1 MTYQW
6 KMMSALALTF
16 STHRKLWM
24 WICRAS
30 LGCKISIC
38 GGWASLCVW
47 KLEKEV
53 STVMAKENVPLV
65 SLIFGS
71 GKQIHI
77 TPGLSMFNLDTN
89 ILEERL
95 SHAYIYN

>member
-65 SLIFGS
+65 
-71 GKQIHI
+71 
-77 TPGLSMFNLDTN
+77 
-89 ILEERL
+89 R
-95 SHAYIYN
+95 

>member
-1 MTYQW
+1 
-6 KMMSALALTF
+6 MSALALTF

-24 WICRAS
+24 WICSAS

-77 TPGLSMFNLDTN
+77 TPGLRIFKFRYQH
-89 ILEERL
+89 IGGG
-95 SHAYIYN
+95 AFPYVYIYV